1 MKTLAPESL
10 SAVSQTAL
18 WGWLSS
24 YNIRKLG
31 HSILETTR
39 NKAPCDGAPGR
50 WRDQD
55 GVDDL
60 T

>member
-39 NKAPCDGAPGR
+39 NKAPCDGAL
-50 WRDQD
+50 QD
-55 GVDDL
+55 AGA
-60 T
+60 TKMAWMI